1 MESDLFNGALPFPV
15 NFTILSISLALLI
28 GLIAFLRGVIGMFFG
43 LGCMFVGTYCGFI
56 LYPQLPNI
64 LSHVIDEP
72 SPLWVFSIT
81 ITASFCVYLFL
92 RLLVGAFI
100 ISPFTKKEKKP
111 FLRGPVGM
119 VLSLVPACA
128 LILVLGIAL
137 WTAGTLLSV
146 DYTESGISAQ
156 PGTSNEARP
165 FWARW
170 NYALE
175 RDHLGHLIG
184 KIDPLSARAK
194 GAISNLLVTLKD
206 DSAGEKLSKKPKV
219 SRVLRT
225 KGLKDLVNDPE
236 VSELIEKGDHVGLI
250 NHPKM
255 QIIASDPEVN
265 KLLDG
270 LAVEKMIDESI
281 YDNQEGV
288 LVRRESRIRLDQ

>member
-43 LGCMFVGTYCGFI
+43 LGCMFVGAYCGFI
-56 LYPQLPNI
+56 LYPRLPSL

-81 ITASFCVYLFL
+81 IAASFCVYLFL

-100 ISPFTKKEKKP
+100 ISPFTKREKKP
-111 FLRGPVGM
+111 LLRGPIGM
-119 VLSLVPACA
+119 VLSLIPASA

-137 WTAGTLLSV
+137 WTAATLFSV
-146 DYTESGISAQ
+146 DYTGSGIAAQ
-156 PGTSNEARP
+156 PGTSNDARP

-170 NYALE
+170 NHALE
-175 RDHLGHLIG
+175 RDHLGHMIG
-184 KIDPLSARAK
+184 TIDPLSARAK

-225 KGLKDLVNDPE
+225 KGLKDLANDPE
-236 VSELIEKGDHVGLI
+236 VLELIEKGDHVRLI
-250 NHPKM
+250 NHPKV

-270 LAVEKMIDESI
+270 LAVEKIIDESI

-288 LVRRESRIRLDQ
+288 LVRRESRIHLDP

>member
-1 MESDLFNGALPFPV
+1 MESDLFNGAFPIPV
-15 NFTILSISLALLI
+15 NFTILSISLALII

-43 LGCMFVGTYCGFI
+43 LGCMFVGAYCGFI
-56 LYPQLPNI
+56 LYPQLPSI

-119 VLSLVPACA
+119 VLSLVPASA
-128 LILVLGIAL
+128 LILVLGITL

-175 RDHLGHLIG
+175 RDHLGHIIG

-236 VSELIEKGDHVGLI
+236 VSELIEKGDHVRLI

-255 QIIASDPEVN
+255 QIIASDPKIN

-270 LAVEKMIDESI
+270 LAVEKIIDESI